1 MEFRQLSKLNIDL
14 FDQYKQHIDFD
25 VKLALDKAQEFDM
38 PVDYFKFYKSV
49 SSVYSSK
56 IEGEN
61 IDFDSFFK
69 HKFLNVDYKAEYTQK
84 ADDLFEAYDFIEE
97 KPITLANLKEAHAI
111 VTRNLLPKSQ
121 QGLIRTNPMFVV
133 NDEDKIEYV
142 AAPANIL

>member
-69 HKFLNVDYKAEYTQK
+69 HKFLNID
-84 ADDLFEAYDFIEE
+84 
-97 KPITLANLKEAHAI
+97 
-111 VTRNLLPKSQ
+111 
-121 QGLIRTNPMFVV
+121 
-133 NDEDKIEYV
+133 
-142 AAPANIL
+142 